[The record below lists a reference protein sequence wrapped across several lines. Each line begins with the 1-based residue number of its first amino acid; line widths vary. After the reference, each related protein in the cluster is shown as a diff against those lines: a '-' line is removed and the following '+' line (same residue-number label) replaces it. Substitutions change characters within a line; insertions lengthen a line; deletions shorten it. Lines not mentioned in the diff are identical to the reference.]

1 MSPDNLNIPIAFVAG
16 LLSFASPCVM
26 PLVPAYLG
34 YLSGRAVGDPNAPGH
49 RLNTFW
55 HALAFVLGFSL
66 VFVAL
71 GGLVGLVGNLL
82 LDSKII
88 LQKVGG
94 VIIVLFGIHT
104 LGLIQ
109 IPFLY
114 QERRLEMRKKSEMG
128 YLSSFMMGLFFSAGW
143 VPCVGP
149 ILAGILGLAYSTQ
162 TAGQAVLLLVFYS
175 LGLGIPFL
183 LAGLAFGAIS
193 GWLRRANRYLRV
205 VSVVSGGLLVIL
217 GVLMV
222 TDKLTYFARFGSF
235 VGGL

>member
-1 MSPDNLNIPIAFVAG
+1 MNPENLNIPIAFLAG

-34 YLSGRAVGDPNAPGH
+34 YLSGRAVGDAGEGER
-49 RLNTFW
+49 RLDTFW

-66 VFVAL
+66 VFIAL
-71 GGLVGLVGNLL
+71 GGLVGLLGNLL
-82 LDSKII
+82 FDSKLV

-94 VIIVLFGIHT
+94 VIIVLFGVHT
-104 LGLIQ
+104 LGLIR

-114 QERRLEMRKKSEMG
+114 QERRLEMHKKSELG
-128 YLSSFMMGLFFSAGW
+128 YLSSFVMGIFFSAGW

-162 TAGQAVLLLVFYS
+162 TTGQAVLLLAFYS

-205 VSVVSGGLLVIL
+205 VSVVSGVLLVVL

-235 VGGL
+235 IGGL

>member
-1 MSPDNLNIPIAFVAG
+1 VSPDNLNIPIAFLAG

-34 YLSGRAVGDPNAPGH
+34 YLSGRAVGDPASEGH
-49 RLNTFW
+49 RLDTFW

-66 VFVAL
+66 VFIAL
-71 GGLVGLVGNLL
+71 GGLVGLLGNLL
-82 LDSKII
+82 LDSKIV

-94 VIIVLFGIHT
+94 VIIVLFGVHT

-109 IPFLY
+109 VPFLY
-114 QERRLEMRKKSEMG
+114 QERRLEVRKKSELG
-128 YLSSFMMGLFFSAGW
+128 YLSSLLMGIFFSAGW

-162 TAGQAVLLLVFYS
+162 TTGQAVLLLVFYS
-175 LGLGIPFL
+175 LGLGVPFL
-183 LAGLAFGAIS
+183 AAGLAFGAIS
-193 GWLRRANRYLRV
+193 GWLRRVNRYLKV
-205 VSVVSGGLLVIL
+205 VSIVSGALLVIL

-222 TDKLTYFARFGSF
+222 TDKLTYFARFGGFIGS
-235 VGGL
+235 L